1 MEPAVSPASDHESQ
15 LDGVQIFINNNIY
28 HPSTSPEND
37 LEWEA
42 GILLRLRHQFFLPYE
57 ALILVSD
64 AIHDNYNRSVLTI
77 QVIIYNSMPLISII
91 QLYVLHSFIQ
101 LQEKLSTLVSTEVFG
116 STAFKAAFD
125 KIHHQELA
133 IAHNHNSLSV
143 GDNVG
148 QILSHGDAQG
158 SNFESS

>member
-1 MEPAVSPASDHESQ
+1 METAVNPASDHESQ

-42 GILLRLRHQFFLPYE
+42 GILLRHRHQFFLPYE

-77 QVIIYNSMPLISII
+77 
-91 QLYVLHSFIQ
+91 
-101 LQEKLSTLVSTEVFG
+101 QEKLSTLVSTEVFG